1 MSRGC
6 DRALAQTAPRAC
18 GSTTF
23 GLANIIPRLLEEQSP
38 LERDKPT
45 LQGTH
50 SVETVHAK
58 AQRPEGSRWSSPAPP
73 RALNHTARLRR
84 LALAHW
90 CAVNKFP
97 NQNTEKPVLFTEN
110 LVSVLLSVT
119 STEKTTS
126 RNLMTR
132 KHTCASGAER
142 LLWSAAPPTGKLLRL
157 GPCGPAH
164 CGGAGAGGAG
174 PLRGPARQL
183 PTKATVPAMRGPDAR
198 LSVPRSAASLRG
210 VKAGVRLA
218 PALGAHSC
226 SLRGC
231 PDR

>member
-1 MSRGC
+1 MTRGC
-6 DRALAQTAPRAC
+6 DRALAQTALRAC
-18 GSTTF
+18 GSATF

-50 SVETVHAK
+50 SVETVHAN

-110 LVSVLLSVT
+110 LVSVLVSVT

-132 KHTCASGAER
+132 KHTCASGAFAFTLVSGPTDRE
-142 LLWSAAPPTGKLLRL
+142 AA
-157 GPCGPAH
+157 A
-164 CGGAGAGGAG
+164 AGALRAGA
-174 PLRGPARQL
+174 LRGGGGRRRRAAQGPSPAASHESDCAR
-183 PTKATVPAMRGPDAR
+183 DAR
-198 LSVPRSAASLRG
+198 PRRQALGTSLR
-210 VKAGVRLA
+210 
-218 PALGAHSC
+218 SFT
-226 SLRGC
+226 
-231 PDR
+231 

>member
-18 GSTTF
+18 GSATF

-50 SVETVHAK
+50 SVETVHAN
-58 AQRPEGSRWSSPAPP
+58 AQHPEGSRWSSPAPP

-110 LVSVLLSVT
+110 LVSVLVSVT

-132 KHTCASGAER
+132 KRTWASGAFAFT
-142 LLWSAAPPTGKLLRL
+142 LVS
-157 GPCGPAH
+157 GPADREAAA
-164 CGGAGAGGAG
+164 AGALWAGA
-174 PLRGPARQL
+174 LRGGGGRRRRAAQ
-183 PTKATVPAMRGPDAR
+183 GP
-198 LSVPRSAASLRG
+198 SPAASHESDCARN
-210 VKAGVRLA
+210 AR
-218 PALGAHSC
+218 PRRQALGT
-226 SLRGC
+226 SLRSFT
-231 PDR
+231 

>member
-18 GSTTF
+18 GSATF
-23 GLANIIPRLLEEQSP
+23 GLANVIPRLLEEQSL

-50 SVETVHAK
+50 SVETVHAN

-110 LVSVLLSVT
+110 LVSVLVSVT

-132 KHTCASGAER
+132 KHTRASGARRPRRQGSCCGWGPAGRRTAGGRGPEAQGRSGAQPGSFPRKR
-142 LLWSAAPPTGKLLRL
+142 LCPRCAAPTPGSRY
-157 GPCGPAH
+157 
-164 CGGAGAGGAG
+164 
-174 PLRGPARQL
+174 
-183 PTKATVPAMRGPDAR
+183 
-198 LSVPRSAASLRG
+198 
-210 VKAGVRLA
+210 LA
-218 PALGAHSC
+218 PQLH
-226 SLRGC
+226 LEE
-231 PDR
+231 